1 MEPKGHLDWAPK
13 GGGGEEELVSR
24 CLAHPLLQDGQLY
37 VPGELVFLSGK
48 WDRSSHRHWHSSKEQ
63 GPAACLHF
71 PRNSRPSNTMDSPH
85 LFAALQQP
93 REQTV
98 TSQLCALGLTNS
110 GTLRTYITPSL
121 YWGLPG

>member
-48 WDRSSHRHWHSSKEQ
+48 WDQLSR
-63 GPAACLHF
+63 LF
-71 PRNSRPSNTMDSPH
+71 PG
-85 LFAALQQP
+85 
-93 REQTV
+93 
-98 TSQLCALGLTNS
+98 C
-110 GTLRTYITPSL
+110 
-121 YWGLPG
+121 WGRAEWMRWGI